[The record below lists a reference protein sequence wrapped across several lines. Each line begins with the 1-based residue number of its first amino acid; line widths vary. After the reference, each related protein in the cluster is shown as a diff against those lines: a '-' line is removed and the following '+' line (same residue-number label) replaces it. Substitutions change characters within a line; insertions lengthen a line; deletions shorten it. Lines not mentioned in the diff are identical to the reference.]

1 MSYFT
6 AQQTPDLDLKDPRPG
21 KISSV
26 FSTHPVQISEETPS
40 PDWGFLQLVFLKVL
54 KQGYSSPTMDWNNGA
69 E

>member
-1 MSYFT
+1 M
-6 AQQTPDLDLKDPRPG
+6 PDFDVKDPPAG

-26 FSTHPVQISEETPS
+26 LRTHPVQISEATPR

-54 KQGYSSPTMDWNNGA
+54 KQGYSSSTMDWNNRA